1 MVCRWEGRGRG
12 KGGGSEYSLN
22 RGDGERFLSKLSPTV
37 LHLSLF
43 CSGQAEPETA
53 DHAEVDSEEVNQEH
67 RKLKTALISDVHGFV
82 CSHLSIFTLDS

>member
-12 KGGGSEYSLN
+12 KGVEVSVQSI
-22 RGDGERFLSKLSPTV
+22 GERFLPKLSPTV

-43 CSGQAEPETA
+43 CSAQAEPETV

-67 RKLKTALISDVHGFV
+67 RKLKTALNSV
-82 CSHLSIFTLDS
+82 S